1 MSDTPKRPYERPT
14 LKASDVFGAEA
25 TSTGCCRT
33 TACNIG
39 NRSTGQAVDPLKKT
53 SSTAS

>member
-1 MSDTPKRPYERPT
+1 MSDTRKRPYERPV

-33 TACNIG
+33 TSCTLG
-39 NRSTGQAVDPLKKT
+39 NKATGQGLDPSKKQ